1 MEHVRNN
8 PSIAKYTYRIEYLE
22 KTAEQEELRKYQST
36 PWRLYN
42 TGNPDSVTT

>member
-22 KTAEQEELRKYQST
+22 KTAEQEEICGCQRVCDGWITVRSSQI
-36 PWRLYN
+36 R
-42 TGNPDSVTT
+42 